1 MFNSEF
7 GEDSGGGC
15 SWASAIG
22 EDNSEIP
29 TALRERA
36 LEAVERIYQRTVR
49 DLGHAEADAQIWT
62 SAVMLRLRSHVAQR
76 EVVPCPS

>member
-1 MFNSEF
+1 MFNSES
-7 GEDSGGGC
+7 ERILEADC

-36 LEAVERIYQRTVR
+36 LRRLNVS
-49 DLGHAEADAQIWT
+49 T
-62 SAVMLRLRSHVAQR
+62 SEQ
-76 EVVPCPS
+76 CGI